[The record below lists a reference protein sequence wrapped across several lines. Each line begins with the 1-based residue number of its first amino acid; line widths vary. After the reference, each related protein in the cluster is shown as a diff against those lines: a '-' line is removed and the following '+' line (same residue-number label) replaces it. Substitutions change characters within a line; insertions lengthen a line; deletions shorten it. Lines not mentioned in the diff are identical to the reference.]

1 MTEQPKRSITEIQNR
16 CAELA
21 QTPVPHR
28 TAQIIQLP
36 LWPEP
41 KRGTPNSF
49 LRSAL
54 FPAIQSKDRRWMDKE
69 LVASQEGITVK
80 FTGKQ
85 LNQEDLTLWETLVHM
100 ARQHPLGNT
109 CEFTAHGILKAMQLG
124 TGGREHERLHDG
136 ITRLIACAVE
146 IRIKTPGE
154 LHGKK
159 FIGSLI
165 EGSVEEEASRHY
177 RVRLSRDMMKLYG
190 ENEWTGI
197 DWERR
202 LKLRRKALAQF
213 LHAYYSSHRNPYPVK
228 LETLQRLSGSRNE
241 QAADFKRKVR
251 AALEELIEIGFLEKD
266 SGIDGDMVTVKRVCV
281 APGLERR

>member
-1 MTEQPKRSITEIQNR
+1 MTEKPKRTIAEIESWCEER
-16 CAELA
+16 S
-21 QTPVPHR
+21 QTPAPHK
-28 TAQIIQLP
+28 TAQIIQLSF
-36 LWPEP
+36 WAEE

-69 LVASQEGITVK
+69 LVASQEGATVR

-109 CEFTAHGILKAMQLG
+109 CEFTAHTILKAMQLG

-146 IRIKTPGE
+146 IRIKKRGE

-159 FIGSLI
+159 FTGSLI
-165 EGSVEEEASRHY
+165 EGSIEDESSKHY
-177 RVRLSRDMMKLYG
+177 RVRLSRDMMNLYG
-190 ENEWTGI
+190 ENDWTAI
-197 DWERR
+197 DWKQR
-202 LKLRRKALAQF
+202 LRLRKKSLAQW
-213 LHAYYSSHRNPYPVK
+213 LHCYYSSHRAPYPVK
-228 LETLQRLSGSRNE
+228 LETLREFSGSRND

-251 AALEELIEIGFLEKD
+251 AALDELVTIGFLE
-266 SGIDGDMVTVKRVCV
+266 SFSIDGDTVTVKRVHV